1 MGSRREGREM
11 ALQTLYLADTC
22 GMPVEDALKSTLS
35 QAGSSS
41 VRDFAA
47 HLSNGV
53 EENKARIDAILTKY
67 AQNWDLKRMAI
78 VDRNILRVSTFE
90 ILFDAETP
98 LSVIIDEAIEV
109 AKTYSTEDSGKFV
122 NGILDKVK
130 AERTPAS

>member
-22 GMPVEDALKSTLS
+22 RIAVEEALKSTLS
-35 QAGSSS
+35 EPGPSS
-41 VRDFAA
+41 VREFAT
-47 HLSNGV
+47 HLANGV
-53 EENKARIDAILTKY
+53 EVHKPRIDAILVKY
-67 AQNWDLKRMAI
+67 TQNWDIKRMAV
-78 VDRNILRVSTFE
+78 VDRNILRLSTFE
-90 ILFDAETP
+90 ILFDPETP

-130 AERTPAS
+130 AERKPAA

>member
-22 GMPVEDALKSTLS
+22 GIPVEDALKSTLS
-35 QAGSSS
+35 EAGSSS
-41 VRDFAA
+41 VREFAA
-47 HLSNGV
+47 HLANGV
-53 EENKARIDAILTKY
+53 EKSKARIDAILIKY
-67 AQNWDLKRMAI
+67 ALNWDIKRMAV

-90 ILFDAETP
+90 ILFDTETP

-130 AERTPAS
+130 AERKSAS